1 MYQGGLSLPLRPFG
15 DRDSIFQSDDL
26 QAETPRGTFPP
37 PLSQDAI
44 WFGCEIEY
52 SSLCLHLVGYGALQ
66 TSHFRRDRKINL
78 GSAMMSVTKMATRR
92 FSHVVGSRSHPA
104 LPLSFYSGREVVGGR
119 EGGRT
124 LLARRQTVMQNR
136 LRPGREEREASNEKT
151 KKLPHRITNRKEN
164 EIRVLI
170 FHGSNLR
177 AGNKGSGR
185 RLEREARSEEA
196 GTGKV
201 VRQRLSYTLAAEF
214 QHQTM

>member
-1 MYQGGLSLPLRPFG
+1 MVPLSPSVPLETEILSFNQTTYKRKLQGGP
-15 DRDSIFQSDDL
+15 
-26 QAETPRGTFPP
+26 FPP
-37 PLSQDAI
+37 PQPLSQDAI

-196 GTGKV
+196 GTV

>member
-1 MYQGGLSLPLRPFG
+1 MVPLSPSVPLETEILSFNQTTYKRKLQGGP
-15 DRDSIFQSDDL
+15 
-26 QAETPRGTFPP
+26 FPP

>member
-1 MYQGGLSLPLRPFG
+1 MVPLSPSVPLETEILSFNQTTYKRKLQGGP
-15 DRDSIFQSDDL
+15 
-26 QAETPRGTFPP
+26 FPP

-136 LRPGREEREASNEKT
+136 LWPGREEREASNEKT